1 MYEKFY
7 ACLSKNRKKVI
18 NPFLKSNLPLPD
30 RAAIKLHI
38 NAAPIYNRRIS
49 SAYALSDF
57 DSTIVL
63 DGWKLLYIS
72 DWQHMQFIAIDL
84 SVAYESK
91 YICGTQETAFGGRG
105 IIATALLTLVI
116 ATSSNIKMDFDS
128 VVLNMMALLLS
139 FNDLDCRED
148 GIAVIELGDLYF
160 LTARFGEQPRVHY
173 IIALYNYGYHL
184 RLVCSVTMD
193 GC

>member
-1 MYEKFY
+1 M
-7 ACLSKNRKKVI
+7 
-18 NPFLKSNLPLPD
+18 PD

-84 SVAYESK
+84 SAAYESK

-105 IIATALLTLVI
+105 IIVTALLILGTAP
-116 ATSSNIKMDFDS
+116 ATKIKMDFDS
-128 VVLNMMALLLS
+128 VVLNMMAFLLS
-139 FNDLDCRED
+139 VYDTDR
-148 GIAVIELGDLYF
+148 
-160 LTARFGEQPRVHY
+160 R
-173 IIALYNYGYHL
+173 
-184 RLVCSVTMD
+184 
-193 GC
+193 